1 MAVSFI
7 FSSIF
12 NLVYKKANSPK
23 CRTVVLID
31 AHLVHKY
38 CNYLIDNHQHL
49 SVSSLL
55 MFFLI
60 CFIRR
65 SKMVSVDTKAG
76 EVDETELCSD
86 IRVIKAQ
93 NRMT

>member
-7 FSSIF
+7 FSNIF
-12 NLVYKKANSPK
+12 NLLNKKANSPK

-49 SVSSLL
+49 SVSLL

-60 CFIRR
+60 CFICL

-76 EVDETELCSD
+76 EVDETELCSE
-86 IRVIKAQ
+86 IRAIKAQ
-93 NRMT
+93 NRLT